1 MKIDW
6 DKEITRIVNSVII
19 ASLSYSIWLTL
30 LPLFIP
36 PTSPF
41 LFVVVMMIGIGAA
54 LFTADFNNFR
64 ALPQFKH
71 LLIGS
76 LVLPIWPVIR
86 AKVLRTAKSK

>member
-19 ASLSYSIWLTL
+19 ASLSYSIWLTI
-30 LPLFIP
+30 LPLFI
-36 PTSPF
+36 SPASPI
-41 LFVVVMMIGIGAA
+41 LFIVVIMIGIGAA

-64 ALPQFKH
+64 AMPQMKH
-71 LLIGS
+71 LLVGS
-76 LVLPIWPVIR
+76 LVLPVWPIIR